1 MTKRLRRLFS
11 VVVFSSLFT
20 AGTSV
25 FSAEPDSFVF
35 ETEHLKYVLG
45 SDGTVRGFI
54 DKRDGRNCLK
64 ENQTHHFCALQKMAG
79 CSDDFVDHG
88 VHAGFDSHGS
98 GREKVSFVSNRLEKK
113 GDHYVV
119 SFSDTNSRAEHP
131 VQLTLDIRA
140 QSHGIAMKVVSV
152 AGDDFFSIE
161 MARSVMAATDDSAD
175 PLAGTVMPLTI
186 NVTAL
191 EFCGRSQRLGGVIY
205 RELGYDNAGLVV
217 LGAPASILREEMKT
231 IAAGFRKGEMPVH
244 AAGGP
249 FALDDPRTRGT
260 YIITSTPI
268 RREEV
273 QSWCAHLSRFGVDQV
288 YFHQGRPFRQG
299 DFVFNKEYYPKGI
312 SDFREVSREFNKHGI
327 TTGILTYAHF
337 VHQDSRFVTPVPHKD
352 LDVMRVFTLD
362 GDLDE
367 EATFVPVGESTADVS
382 NIVGFS
388 ITNSVVLRIDDELMV
403 FESAS
408 DHAPYGFM
416 HCRRGAYGTKA
427 VSHKKGAAVGHV
439 TQRYG
444 LFCSRPGSDLVR
456 EISRETARAYNEG
469 GFGMI
474 YLDAL
479 DGTSALTKHREY
491 VPYYDAFFINEILK
505 YTQTVPVMDYC
516 FLWYPMS
523 RVGEWDCPRRGFQQ
537 YFDRHVDTL
546 KKLSERYYLPGQFGW
561 LALCP
566 SASESLS
573 AFQCPPMHVED
584 TRYLAAKALAHDYGL
599 SFLDVSLGQT
609 QPLAFNNG
617 AILADYMRLR
627 REKCF
632 SQSILDQLKTPGAH
646 FVLQRHGEDT
656 NRWDF
661 HEADYQYAVASF
673 PTSDAITDL
682 TTPIV
687 VTNRFQAAR
696 PTIRIEN
703 RYSAEDYETA
713 SSVELIRFDETQ
725 PVGNMTTR
733 IFDPTIDL
741 RGHLA
746 MGLWV
751 RGDNGGQKINVRVE
765 SPIQYV
771 SGHNDHFIDV
781 DFSGWR
787 YFSLI
792 EAENGT
798 RPPVE
803 WPKPCGSYLDEY
815 REIVHYE
822 HVSEINLMIVGDP
835 KNLRFR
841 TLKAVPIRNYDLID
855 PSFVL
860 DGRKFLFKGAIA
872 SGHYMEWEG
881 GEAASVCNHTGQEVS
896 RMKLV
901 GDVPALSTGENR
913 LTFSCGRNVNTPVRA
928 RLVFGLIG
936 DKLEDR

>member
-11 VVVFSSLFT
+11 IFVFCSLF
-20 AGTSV
+20 AARAALV
-25 FSAEPDSFVF
+25 SAESDSFVF
-35 ETEHLKYVLG
+35 ETQHLKYVLG
-45 SDGTVRGFI
+45 SDGTVREFV
-54 DKRDGRNCLK
+54 DKRDGRNCLQ
-64 ENQTHHFCALQKMAG
+64 EGQTHYFCLLQKTSG
-79 CSDDFVDHG
+79 RSDDFVDHG
-88 VHAGFDSHGS
+88 VHTGFNSHGS
-98 GREKVSFVSNRLEKK
+98 GREKVSFVSNRLERK
-113 GDHYVV
+113 GDHFVV
-119 SFSDTNSRAEHP
+119 SFCDTTSQMEHP
-131 VQLTLDIRA
+131 VQLMLDIRVE
-140 QSHGIAMKVVSV
+140 SNGIAMKVVSV
-152 AGDDFFSIE
+152 TGDDFFSLG
-161 MARSVMAATDDSAD
+161 MAQSVLAAEDGDAD
-175 PLAGTVMPLTI
+175 PFAGTVMPLTI
-186 NVTAL
+186 NMTAL

-205 RELGYDNAGLVV
+205 RELGYDNAALMV
-217 LGAPASILREEMKT
+217 LGAPASIMRDEMKA
-231 IAAGFRKGEMPVH
+231 IAARLRKGEMPVH

-249 FALDDPRTRGT
+249 FALDDPRNRGT

-273 QSWCAHLSRFGVDQV
+273 QSWCTHLSRFGVDQI

-299 DFVFNKEYYPKGI
+299 DFVFNQEYYPNGV

-352 LDVMRVFTLD
+352 LDVMRVFTLA

-367 EATFVPVGESTADVS
+367 QATFVPVDESTADVS
-382 NIVGFS
+382 NVVGFA
-388 ITNSVVLRIDDELMV
+388 ITNSVVLRIDDELII

-408 DHAPYGFM
+408 DDAPYGFTNC
-416 HCRRGAYGTKA
+416 HRGAYGTRA
-427 VSHKKGAAVGHV
+427 VAHQKGTAVGHV
-439 TQRYG
+439 TQRFG

-479 DGTSALTKHREY
+479 DGTSALTEHREY

-537 YFDRHVDTL
+537 YCDRHVDAL
-546 KKLSERYYLPGQFGW
+546 KELSDRYYLPGQCGW

-566 SASESLS
+566 SAGDAIG

-584 TRYLAAKALAHDYGL
+584 TRYLATKALAHDYGL
-599 SFLDVSLGQT
+599 SFLDVSLDET
-609 QPLAFNNG
+609 LPLAFKNG
-617 AILADYMRLR
+617 AIIADYMRLR
-627 REKCF
+627 RTQRL
-632 SQSILDQLKTPGAH
+632 SQSTLDRLKTPGAH
-646 FVLQRHGEDT
+646 FILQRHGEDAS
-656 NRWDF
+656 RWDL
-661 HEADYQYAVASF
+661 HEADYQYVAASF
-673 PTSDAITDL
+673 PASDSLTDL
-682 TTPIV
+682 TAPIV
-687 VTNRFQAAR
+687 VANRFQAAR
-696 PTIRIEN
+696 PAIRIEN
-703 RYSAEDYETA
+703 RYSAEDYDTA

-733 IFDPTIDL
+733 VFDPPIDL
-741 RGHLA
+741 REHLA

-815 REIVHYE
+815 REIVHYD

-841 TLKAVPIRNYDLID
+841 TLKAVSIRKYDLID
-855 PSFVL
+855 PAFVL
-860 DGRKFLFKGAIA
+860 DGRTFLFKGTIA

-881 GEAASVCNHTGQEVS
+881 GQTASVYNHIGEEVS

-901 GDVPALSTGENR
+901 GDAPVLSPGENR
-913 LTFSCGRNVNTPVRA
+913 LTFSCGRNINTPVRA

-936 DKLEDR
+936 DKLGER

>member
-1 MTKRLRRLFS
+1 MTHVLRRSFS
-11 VVVFSSLFT
+11 VVVFCSLFT
-20 AGTSV
+20 AGPSL
-25 FSAEPDSFVF
+25 FSAESDSFVF
-35 ETEHLKYVLG
+35 ETKHLKYVLG
-45 SDGTVRGFI
+45 GDGTVRGFI
-54 DKRDGRNCLK
+54 NKRDGRNYLK
-64 ENQTHHFCALQKMAG
+64 ENQTHHFCSLQKMAAQSG
-79 CSDDFVDHG
+79 DFVDHG
-88 VHAGFDSHGS
+88 VHAGFSSHGS
-98 GREKVSFVSNRLEKK
+98 GKEKTSFFSNRLEKK

-119 SFSDTNSRAEHP
+119 SFSGTKSRAEHP
-131 VQLTLDIRA
+131 VKLTLDIRA
-140 QSHGIAMKVVSV
+140 QTHGIAMKVVSV

-161 MARSVMAATDDSAD
+161 MARSLMATTEDGAD
-175 PLAGTVMPLTI
+175 PFAGTVMPLTI
-186 NVTAL
+186 DVTAL

-205 RELGYDNAGLVV
+205 RELGYDNAALAV

-231 IAAGFRKGEMPVH
+231 IAARFRKGEMPVH

-249 FALDDPRTRGT
+249 FAMDDPRSRGI

-273 QSWCAHLSRFGVDQV
+273 QDWCAHLSRFGVDQV
-288 YFHQGRPFRQG
+288 YFHQGLPFRQG
-299 DFVFNKEYYPKGI
+299 DFVFNKEYYPNGI

-337 VHQDSRFVTPVPHKD
+337 VHQDSRFVTPVPHQD
-352 LDVMRVFTLD
+352 LDVMRSFTLD
-362 GDLDE
+362 ADLDE
-367 EATFVPVGESTADVS
+367 KATFVPVGESTADVS
-382 NIVGFS
+382 NVVGFS
-388 ITNSVVLRIDDELMV
+388 ITNSVVLRIDDELIV
-403 FESAS
+403 FEEAN
-408 DHAPYGFM
+408 DHAPYGFIR
-416 HCRRGAYGTKA
+416 CRRGAYGTKA
-427 VSHKKGAAVGHV
+427 VSHEKGAAVGHV
-439 TQRYG
+439 TQRFG
-444 LFCSRPGSDLVR
+444 LFCSRPGSDLVL
-456 EISRETARAYNEG
+456 EVSRETARAYNEG

-479 DGTSALTKHREY
+479 DGTGALAKHREY
-491 VPYYDAFFINEILK
+491 VPYYDTFFINEILK
-505 YTQTVPVMDYC
+505 HTQSVPVMDYC
-516 FLWYPMS
+516 FVWYPMS
-523 RVGEWDCPRRGFQQ
+523 RVGEWDCPRRGFRQ

-561 LALCP
+561 IALCP
-566 SASESLS
+566 SASESIS

-584 TRYLAAKALAHDYGL
+584 TRYLATKALAHDYGL
-599 SFLDVSLGQT
+599 SFLDVSLGKT
-609 QPLAFNNG
+609 QPLAFKNG
-617 AILADYMRLR
+617 AIIADYIRLR
-627 REKCF
+627 REKYF
-632 SQSILDQLKTPGAH
+632 SQPVLDQLKTPGAH
-646 FVLQRHGEDT
+646 FVLQRHDEDT
-656 NRWDF
+656 NRWSF

-703 RYSAEDYETA
+703 RYSAEDYQTA

-733 IFDPTIDL
+733 VFDPTIDL
-741 RGHLA
+741 QDHLA

-751 RGDNGGQKINVRVE
+751 YGDNGGQKINVRVE

-798 RPPVE
+798 RPPIE

-815 REIVHYE
+815 REIVHYD

-841 TLKAVPIRNYDLID
+841 TLKAVPLRKYDLID

-860 DGRKFLFKGAIA
+860 DDKTFLFKGTIG
-872 SGHYMEWEG
+872 SGHYMEWES
-881 GEAASVCNHTGQEVS
+881 GEAASVCNHIGEEVS
-896 RMKLV
+896 KMKLV
-901 GDVPALSTGENR
+901 GDVPALSKGENR
-913 LTFSCGRNVNTPVRA
+913 LTFSCGRSVHTPVRA

-936 DKLEDR
+936 DELEDR